1 MPFFPCCRHTAVQG
15 PLACLPRLPHLAWVA
30 TASGLGGRNLYGIV
44 TCQSASSA
52 PLFAQVAV
60 FHECSTRTAAFLAAS
75 TTRVCTPTY
84 SALGPPIQCAH
95 AGSGLC
101 TCPVHPSRV
110 LARGLVLFV
119 PCTGGDHDTLSPI
132 SILSRDEGSTN
143 HWSQSPGA
151 CLHAHVS
158 AVVGQERC
166 CGFKPTLLV
175 FDFLSPVCSAR
186 ERPQLSS
193 ADEFRGQPTT
203 HFAAQD
209 LLCTMLPITWGSGV
223 GAMVFDAPFFRVSA
237 IA

>member
-1 MPFFPCCRHTAVQG
+1 MLAAATTPCLGCNSKWSGRSQPLRHRHMSICFVCPAFRTGCCFPRVQYKDCSFPCRQHD
-15 PLACLPRLPHLAWVA
+15 ACLHP
-30 TASGLGGRNLYGIV
+30 Y
-44 TCQSASSA
+44 
-52 PLFAQVAV
+52 
-60 FHECSTRTAAFLAAS
+60 
-75 TTRVCTPTY
+75 
-84 SALGPPIQCAH
+84 IQCA
-95 AGSGLC
+95 GSANTMRTCGLRS
-101 TCPVHPSRV
+101 VHMSCASEPR

-119 PCTGGDHDTLSPI
+119 PCTGGDHDTVSPI

-223 GAMVFDAPFFRVSA
+223 GAMVFDAPFFRLSA
-237 IA
+237 RA